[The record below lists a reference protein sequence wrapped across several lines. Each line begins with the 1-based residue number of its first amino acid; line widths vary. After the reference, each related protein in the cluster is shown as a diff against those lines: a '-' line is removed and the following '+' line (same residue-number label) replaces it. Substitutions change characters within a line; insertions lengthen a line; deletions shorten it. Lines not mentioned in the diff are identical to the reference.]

1 MNMSSSFIL
10 AQGEFG
16 IFSSE
21 FAENQNS
28 LFLFCVN
35 TGTMLAIKRKK

>member
-21 FAENQNS
+21 FA
-28 LFLFCVN
+28 
-35 TGTMLAIKRKK
+35 